1 MLQKG
6 EWLCI
11 WMLHKDELLCIWML
25 HKGEWLCI
33 WMLQKGE
40 WLCIWMLQKGEWL
53 CIWMLKDIDWFFGSV
68 FFILLCYVC
77 ILYWIRC
84 RRGRDRMVVIGTY
97 ATSAYHHHSCE
108 FQTRS
113 WGGVL
118 DTTLCDKVCQWLE
131 AGQRFSPG
139 TQVSSTNNSDRQDIT
154 EILLK
159 VALNTITLTL
169 CWIRIVVLLCCHDN
183 CRCLLNIYMY
193 LQLSII
199 SGHTWRS
206 IGYFNKF
213 TSQENVPEILRLKN

>member
-11 WMLHKDELLCIWML
+11 WMLQE
-25 HKGEWLCI
+25 
-33 WMLQKGE
+33 GE

-113 WGGVL
+113 WRGVL

-183 CRCLLNIYMY
+183 CRCLLNIHMY